1 MEHPTSPERHVSRG
15 DIAPVVLGWA
25 TFVAL
30 RLVAGHLGAPVP
42 AGTLAATLA
51 LIVGVIVVCAFG
63 VVGQAEA
70 LARRLGDPYGSLVL
84 TLSIVLI
91 EVVLIAAVMIGP
103 GVHPTIG
110 RDSVM
115 AVSMIIL
122 NLVIGLSIVFAGRR
136 HGHLVVDRRGTV
148 AYLVMI
154 TLLSAI
160 GFAVPQW
167 IGDRGGYSTSQAPP
181 VIVGVVAL
189 YGFFLYRQMGPRADD
204 FREIDIRRVDA
215 DAHAHV
221 VDLVATASVPVG
233 RIIADHRGEI
243 ITRLAVL
250 VVTMIPI
257 VLLSHDMATL
267 LDDGLGRAGAPVA
280 LTGVLIAGV
289 VFLPEGLT
297 SVRAALGGEMQRVS
311 NLCHGALVSTL
322 ALTIPSV
329 LAVGLITGET
339 VVLAESSVNLTLL
352 AVTVLVSWS
361 TFTARRITTAHG
373 IVHLGLFVVYGVTV
387 LV

>member
-51 LIVGVIVVCAFG
+51 LIVWVIVACAFG

-160 GFAVPQW
+160 GFAVP
-167 IGDRGGYSTSQAPP
+167 
-181 VIVGVVAL
+181 
-189 YGFFLYRQMGPRADD
+189 
-204 FREIDIRRVDA
+204 
-215 DAHAHV
+215 
-221 VDLVATASVPVG
+221 
-233 RIIADHRGEI
+233 
-243 ITRLAVL
+243 
-250 VVTMIPI
+250 
-257 VLLSHDMATL
+257 
-267 LDDGLGRAGAPVA
+267 
-280 LTGVLIAGV
+280 
-289 VFLPEGLT
+289 
-297 SVRAALGGEMQRVS
+297 
-311 NLCHGALVSTL
+311 
-322 ALTIPSV
+322 
-329 LAVGLITGET
+329 
-339 VVLAESSVNLTLL
+339 
-352 AVTVLVSWS
+352 
-361 TFTARRITTAHG
+361 
-373 IVHLGLFVVYGVTV
+373 
-387 LV
+387 

>member
-1 MEHPTSPERHVSRG
+1 
-15 DIAPVVLGWA
+15 
-25 TFVAL
+25 
-30 RLVAGHLGAPVP
+30 
-42 AGTLAATLA
+42 
-51 LIVGVIVVCAFG
+51 
-63 VVGQAEA
+63 
-70 LARRLGDPYGSLVL
+70 
-84 TLSIVLI
+84 
-91 EVVLIAAVMIGP
+91 
-103 GVHPTIG
+103 
-110 RDSVM
+110 
-115 AVSMIIL
+115 
-122 NLVIGLSIVFAGRR
+122 
-136 HGHLVVDRRGTV
+136 
-148 AYLVMI
+148 
-154 TLLSAI
+154 
-160 GFAVPQW
+160 
-167 IGDRGGYSTSQAPP
+167 
-181 VIVGVVAL
+181 
-189 YGFFLYRQMGPRADD
+189 MGPRADD

-243 ITRLAVL
+243 IARLAVL